1 MTSDME
7 QPEQNA
13 PARRGEAG
21 WQAHK
26 DRIAARNDAASKAGR
41 AEREKREL
49 AAMAKR
55 RAEERRVDEQ
65 LLRSHEATPPRD

>member
-1 MTSDME
+1 MASEPGGSE
-7 QPEQNA
+7 QPTPQ
-13 PARRGEAG
+13 RRAESG

-26 DRIAARNDAASKAGR
+26 DRIAARNEAARKAGR

-49 AAMAKR
+49 AAVAKR

-65 LLRSHEATPPRD
+65 LLRSHESAPPPQ